1 MPGIPSHLPPEPIGW
16 PLLPVPDADGRLRY
30 PSLEESVRQS
40 IRIVLLTQPGELL
53 MRPTFGA
60 GLSRYVHEPNT
71 LSTRRRIHDA
81 VLEALEKWEPRIL
94 VDHVLVE
101 AVADKPDRIRVEIVY
116 RLRRTNRPARTAL
129 TMTLES

>member
-1 MPGIPSHLPPEPIGW
+1 MPGKTSHLPPEPIGW
-16 PLLPVPDADGRLRY
+16 PLLPVPDSDGRLHF

-53 MRPTFGA
+53 MRPAFGA
-60 GLSRYVHEPNT
+60 GLGRFVHEPNT

-81 VLEALEKWEPRIL
+81 VLDALEKWEPRIL

-101 AVADKPDRIRVEIVY
+101 AVADTPDRIRVEIVY